1 MLDTHLDLLSSDKY
15 TDIPSKCFVRLHK
28 IFKTSSRHVFK
39 TSKCLLGN
47 IFIQKPDKVNSVVIV
62 DKIGYLD
69 KTENLLS
76 DTRKFERINL
86 KNDGILSFAVNQ
98 EKWVD
103 NILKKACCV

>member
-1 MLDTHLDLLSSDKY
+1 M
-15 TDIPSKCFVRLHK
+15 
-28 IFKTSSRHVFK
+28 
-39 TSKCLLGN
+39 
-47 IFIQKPDKVNSVVIV
+47 IV

-103 NILKKACCV
+103 NIFKKACCV

>member
-1 MLDTHLDLLSSDKY
+1 MSWRRLE
-15 TDIPSKCFVRLHK
+15 DI
-28 IFKTSSRHVFK
+28 FK